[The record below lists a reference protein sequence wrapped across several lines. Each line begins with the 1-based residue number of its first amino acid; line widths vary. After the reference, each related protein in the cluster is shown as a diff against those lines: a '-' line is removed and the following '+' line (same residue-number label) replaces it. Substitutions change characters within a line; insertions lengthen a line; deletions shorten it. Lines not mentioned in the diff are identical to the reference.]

1 MSWLGSLAH
10 WGEQEAGG
18 LVNDGAHLVGDGLN
32 AVGLHGWAQAVDTAG
47 TEAGFDLGADV
58 PELQLGQTSDPAELV
73 HGDPAAIRSAA
84 SGLRTFSGAFGE
96 TATGLSGLDTEHWTG
111 AAADAFRAKYA
122 PQPPKW
128 RDASS
133 ATGQASGALE
143 SYADSVTS
151 AQSQATRA
159 IDLYEQGQQASA
171 AAAAAYNQNVAAY
184 NSAAQA
190 YNARLAGGQNPGTPP
205 TEPAPY
211 SDPGESLRQEAQQV
225 LSDARSARNAAAASA
240 ARVIGSATD
249 LAPAEPSFLSQL
261 GDDLSDTA
269 QVGQLGMVHLAGG
282 AVDGVADIV
291 KFARS
296 IDPEDQWNLEHP
308 AEYVAGMSGTLAGL
322 AEDDVNPVAG
332 VKSVLGGGWGSDPFA
347 AAGRLV
353 PNVALIVAS
362 DGAGAAADAG
372 ADAALGSADA
382 AASGTADAGALG
394 DAGDAPGAST
404 APSDM
409 TTVGDPVDVA
419 TGDVILTQAD
429 VTLPGS
435 LPLVL
440 ERAHRSSQR
449 AGRWF
454 GPSWMS
460 SLDQRLAVTGSRVIG
475 AFASGQILTWPRP
488 GGPDGVSGL
497 YGAGGP
503 SPALPVT
510 GPAWPLRQHQ
520 DGSYTVTDA
529 QRGLQWRFERRPG
542 YYSSFNG
549 DGELPLVAVS
559 DRAGHQV
566 TYEYDPAG
574 RPVSIRHSGGRRVGV
589 TVTGGRVT
597 GLALSG
603 ADGAPDTPLTGY
615 EYDEQGNLAGVVN
628 SSGQPLRFSYDHAGR
643 LTGWQDR
650 NGQFYRYD
658 YDDHGRCVRGAGPG
672 GTLSGTFS
680 YDQDARVTRWTDD
693 AGAVTA
699 YQISRSFRVAA
710 ITGPLGQVTR
720 WEHDERGRVTVRV
733 DPLGRSTRYA
743 YDSRGNLTAVTR
755 PDGAQVRAEY
765 DEHSQPVRLTEPGVG
780 TWIQEYDSGG
790 NRTWLTAPDGRATQ
804 FGYDDRGHLARVTRP
819 DGAVTRV
826 ACDAAGLPTEVI
838 GPDGALAR
846 YERDQ
851 LGRVSQITAPDGGV
865 TSLTW
870 TIEGRLSSR
879 ALPDGATES
888 WDYDGE
894 GNLTR
899 HRNPAGAVTSYE
911 YGLFDQVASVTRP
924 DGTRSEF
931 SYDHGLRLTKVVHG
945 GLSWGYD
952 YDLAGRLVAETD
964 YNAATT
970 SYEYDQAGQ
979 LTSRVNACGQR
990 VSFRYDQLGS
1000 LTQRVAGDAVTT
1012 YAYDLA
1018 GRLIRARNPDA
1029 DLRFDRDELGRV
1041 TAETGNGRTVASD
1054 YDAVGRRVRRI
1065 TPSGAVTGWEY
1076 DLAGQPAVMTAGG
1089 HEIHFGYDLAGR
1101 ETRRDLPGGLTLTQD
1116 WDQRGRLTL
1125 QALSDTARPLPEG
1138 PAVSGHL
1145 LQRRAYSY
1153 RSDGF
1158 VDGIDDLL
1166 AGHHAIG
1173 LDPAGRVT
1181 TITGRNWAE
1190 QYAYDQAGNVTAA
1203 TWPAAPAGPA
1213 AWLDAGAQGQRQFSG
1228 TLISRA
1234 GNIRYSHDRQ
1244 GRVTQR
1250 QRTRISRKPETWH
1263 YDWDAGNRLT
1273 AVTIP
1278 DGTTWRYRY
1287 DPLGRRIAKQRL
1299 APDGSV
1305 AEQTEFTWDG
1315 SVLAE
1320 QTATTARPGEQ
1331 QVLTWNYRPGS
1342 FAPLTQAEHTS
1353 LRDAPQ
1359 EEIDQR
1365 FYAIIADAT
1374 GTPTELA
1381 SQDGTLAGY
1390 QQHTL
1395 WGGTRWHPDGAQ
1407 TPLRFPGQ
1415 YDDPET
1421 GLHYNNHRYYDPV
1434 SGTYLTPDPLG
1445 LTPSPNPHAYV
1456 PNPHVLIDPLGLAPY
1471 PSAAD
1476 GGPTLFRGTSEGYEG
1491 GAGSLKTGI
1500 TPASTDPKV
1509 ATAFAT
1515 RAEAYGQG
1523 VLQVATPGDLSG
1535 LKVDVNAGYFPY
1547 EAESYV
1553 GTTPGDFAARASI
1566 TIPADAARSVLREMG
1581 IDVPW
1586 QIASNGDLTTFL
1598 RGSPLMDP
1606 GQIAEFLARIGG

>member
-1 MSWLGSLAH
+1 LSWLGSIEH
-10 WGEQEAGG
+10 WGEQAVGDLVSGEAQ
-18 LVNDGAHLVGDGLN
+18 LVGDGLN
-32 AVGLHGWAQAVDTAG
+32 AVGLHSWAQAVDTAG
-47 TEAGFDLGADV
+47 NEAGFDLGADV

-73 HGDPAAIRSAA
+73 HGDPASIRSAA
-84 SGLRTFSGAFGE
+84 SRLRTFSSAFGE

-128 RDASS
+128 QDASS
-133 ATGQASGALE
+133 ATGETSGALE
-143 SYADSVTS
+143 SYADSVAS
-151 AQSQATRA
+151 AQNQATRA
-159 IDLYEQGQQASA
+159 IDLYDQGQRATA

-190 YNARLAGGQNPGTPP
+190 YNTRLASRQNPGTPP

-211 SDPGESLRQEAQQV
+211 SDPGEPLRQAAQQL
-225 LSDARSARNAAAASA
+225 LSDARSSRNAAAASA
-240 ARVIGSATD
+240 ARVIGSATE

-261 GDDLSDTA
+261 GDDLSDTVQA
-269 QVGQLGMVHLAGG
+269 GQLGLVHLAGG
-282 AVDGVADIV
+282 AVQGVADIV

-296 IDPEDQWNLEHP
+296 VNPEDQWNLEHP
-308 AEYVAGMSGTLAGL
+308 AEYTAGLSGTLAGL
-322 AEDDVNPVAG
+322 VDDVVNPADG
-332 VKSVLGGGWGSDPFA
+332 VKSLLGSGWGSDPFA

-353 PNVALIVAS
+353 PNVALAVGS
-362 DGAGAAADAG
+362 DGAGLAADAG
-372 ADAALGSADA
+372 GDAALGAGEDA
-382 AASGTADAGALG
+382 AALSG
-394 DAGDAPGAST
+394 AGDAPGAAT
-404 APSDM
+404 APSEM
-409 TTVGDPVDVA
+409 TTAGDPVDVA
-419 TGDVILTQAD
+419 TGDVILAQAD

-440 ERAHRSSQR
+440 ERVHRSSQR

-454 GPSWMS
+454 GRSWMS
-460 SLDQRLAVTGSRVIG
+460 SLDQRLAVTGSRVTG
-475 AFASGQILTWPRP
+475 AFASGQVLTWPRP
-488 GGPDGVSGL
+488 GSPDGK
-497 YGAGGP
+497 GGE

-520 DGSYTVTDA
+520 DGSYTVTDP

-566 TYEYDPAG
+566 TYEYDAAG
-574 RPVSIRHSGGRRVGV
+574 RPASVSHPGGPRIGV
-589 TVTGGRVT
+589 TVAGGRVT

-603 ADGAPDTPLTGY
+603 SHGAPDTPLTGY
-615 EYDEQGNLAGVVN
+615 EYDEHGNLAGVIN

-658 YDDHGRCVRGAGPG
+658 YDDQGRCVRGAGPG
-672 GTLSGTFS
+672 GILSGTFS
-680 YDQDARVTRWTDD
+680 YGPDARVTRWTDA

-699 YQISRSFRVAA
+699 YQISESFRVAA
-710 ITGPLGQVTR
+710 ITGPLGHLTR
-720 WEHDERGRVTVRV
+720 WEHDERGRVTARV
-733 DPLGRSTRYA
+733 DPLGRATRYA
-743 YDSRGNLTAVTR
+743 YDARGNLTTVTR

-765 DEHSQPVRLTEPGVG
+765 DEQSQPVRLTEPGVG
-780 TWIQEYDSGG
+780 TWLQEYDSRG
-790 NRTWLTAPDGRATQ
+790 NRTWLTAPDGSATQ
-804 FGYDDRGHLARVTRP
+804 FGYDDRGHLARVIRP

-838 GPDGALAR
+838 GPDGSLAR

-851 LGRVSQITAPDGGV
+851 FGRVSQLTAPDGGI
-865 TSLTW
+865 TSMTW
-870 TIEGRLSSR
+870 TTEGLLSSR
-879 ALPDGATES
+879 TLPDGTAER
-888 WDYDGE
+888 WEYDGE
-894 GNLTR
+894 GNLVR
-899 HRNPAGAVTSYE
+899 HLNPAGAATSYE

-931 SYDHGLRLTKVVHG
+931 SYDHGLRLIKVVHG
-945 GLSWGYD
+945 GLSWLYD

-970 SYEYDQAGQ
+970 SYAYDEAGQ
-979 LTSRVNACGQR
+979 LTTRVNACGQQI
-990 VSFRYDQLGS
+990 SFRYDQLGS
-1000 LTQRVAGDAVTT
+1000 PTERVADDVVTT

-1041 TAETGNGRTVASD
+1041 TAETCNGRTVTSD
-1054 YDAVGRRVRRI
+1054 YDTVGRRVRRI
-1065 TPSGAVTGWEY
+1065 TPAGDVTGWEY
-1076 DLAGQPAVMTAGG
+1076 DLAGQPAVLTASG

-1125 QALSDTARPLPEG
+1125 QALTDAGRPLPEG
-1138 PAVSGHL
+1138 PAVTGQL

-1181 TITGRNWAE
+1181 TVTGRNWAE
-1190 QYAYDQAGNVTAA
+1190 QYAYDRAGNVTAA
-1203 TWPAAPAGPA
+1203 TWPAPPPGPAA
-1213 AWLDAGAQGQRQFSG
+1213 AWLDAGAQGERQFSG

-1244 GRVTQR
+1244 GRVTKR
-1250 QRTRISRKPETWH
+1250 QRIRISRKPETWH
-1263 YDWDAGNRLT
+1263 YDWDAGNHLT
-1273 AVTIP
+1273 AVTTP

-1287 DPLGRRIAKQRL
+1287 DPLGRRTAKQRL
-1299 APDGSV
+1299 APDGTV
-1305 AEQTEFTWDG
+1305 AQQTEFTWDG
-1315 SVLAE
+1315 AVLAE
-1320 QTATTARPGEQ
+1320 EAATTARPGEQ

-1342 FAPLTQAEHTS
+1342 FTPLTQAGHTS

-1365 FYAIIADAT
+1365 FYAIIADAA
-1374 GTPTELA
+1374 GTPAELT
-1381 SQDGTLAGY
+1381 SPDGTLAGY

-1415 YDDPET
+1415 YDDQET

-1434 SGTYLTPDPLG
+1434 SGSYLTPDPLG
-1445 LTPSPNPHAYV
+1445 LTPAPNPHAYV
-1456 PNPHVLIDPLGLAPY
+1456 PNPHVLIDPLGLAPCS
-1471 PSAAD
+1471 PASE
-1476 GGPTLFRGTSEGYEG
+1476 GGPALFRGTTEGYEG
-1491 GAGSLKTGI
+1491 GAGSLKTGV

-1515 RAEAYGQG
+1515 RAEGYGQG
-1523 VLQVATPGDLSG
+1523 VMQVAMPGDLAG
-1535 LKVDVNAGYFPY
+1535 LKVEVSAGYLPY

-1553 GTTPGDFAARASI
+1553 MTTPADFAARASI
-1566 TIPADAARSVLREMG
+1566 TIPVGAARGVLREMG

-1598 RGSPLMDP
+1598 RGSPLMNPD
-1606 GQIAEFLARIGG
+1606 QVAEFLTRIGG